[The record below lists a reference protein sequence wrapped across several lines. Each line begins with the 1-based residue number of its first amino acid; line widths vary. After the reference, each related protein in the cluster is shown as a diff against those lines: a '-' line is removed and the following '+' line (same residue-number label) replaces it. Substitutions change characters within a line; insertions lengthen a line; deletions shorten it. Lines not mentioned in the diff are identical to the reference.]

1 MPEFIMSLSNLR
13 RLAVILVFSI
23 AVAACATTQWKQDQA
38 ESHMNIGAAFLGSE
52 RFNDALKEFF
62 KAEEF
67 TPGDPKVHYY
77 MGIAYH
83 GKGLNDQAI
92 VEFNKALSLKPDYSE
107 AYNFLGTIFL
117 GKGLWD
123 KAIEA
128 FNSALSNTLYD
139 TPDKALFNMGRAYH
153 GKGDYK
159 MALNKY
165 REAKSK
171 KPNTIPPFLIEQHMG
186 VASFADG
193 NMENAVNYFRKSLEI
208 EPSFLESRYW
218 LGQCYIKLNNLD
230 EAKAQF
236 QIIITTAPEGEL
248 RNATKRSLDSIDS
261 VLRKP

>member
-1 MPEFIMSLSNLR
+1 MSLSNLK
-13 RLAVILVFSI
+13 RLAVILVFCA
-23 AVAACATTQWKQDQA
+23 AVSACAIPQWKQDQA
-38 ESHMNIGAAFLGSE
+38 NSHLNIGAAFLGSE

-67 TPGDPKVHYY
+67 NPGDPKLHYY
-77 MGIAYH
+77 IGIAYY
-83 GKGLNDQAI
+83 GKGMSDQAI

-128 FNSALSNTLYD
+128 FNNALSNTLYD

-153 GKGDYK
+153 GKGNYQT
-159 MALNKY
+159 ALNKY
-165 REAKSK
+165 REAMSK

-193 NMENAVNYFRKSLEI
+193 NTENAVHYFKKSLEL

-230 EAKAQF
+230 EAKVQF
-236 QIIITTAPEGEL
+236 QTIIKTAPEGEL
-248 RNATKRSLDSIDS
+248 RNAARKSLDSIDF
-261 VLRKP
+261 VRYKP